1 MTHMQYEFR
10 NRIFAAFVIVAVIP
24 AGLIS
29 RHFRHGAST
38 ETLLGFLA
46 TYAGD
51 TLWPIMFYF
60 LGKLILPKCSCTK
73 LFIFSVVLTLGIEFG
88 QLWKPPLLQWLRE
101 QPISGFLLG
110 NTFLWS
116 DVACCLVGAV
126 IAALIDISFFKVLQR
141 KGLRCN
147 LGR

>member
-1 MTHMQYEFR
+1 MQYEFR

-29 RHFRHGAST
+29 RHFRSSAASHT
-38 ETLLGFLA
+38 PTGFLT
-46 TYAGD
+46 TYSGD

-60 LGKLILPKCSCTK
+60 FGRFLLPKSSYRT
-73 LFIFSVVLTLGIEFG
+73 LFIATIALTLGIEFG
-88 QLWKPPLLQWLRE
+88 QLWKPPVLQWLRE

-116 DVACCLVGAV
+116 DVACCVLGAI
-126 IAALIDISFFKVLQR
+126 IAVLIDLTFAAMLRR
-141 KGLRCN
+141 KS
-147 LGR
+147 LGSHPKLP